1 MIWSKMEWG
10 KAIWRIQAN
19 LRGLE
24 NWIRLLGIVTFR
36 AQRYAAFILLR
47 NWYKTERRRKTA
59 KNFFYIN
66 YFCQTFGWKA
76 QEKLKLVELRENSDI
91 KHLS

>member
-10 KAIWRIQAN
+10 KAIYRILAN

-47 NWYKTERRRKTA
+47 NWYKTKRRRRKTA
-59 KNFFYIN
+59 KNFFISII
-66 YFCQTFGWKA
+66 FV
-76 QEKLKLVELRENSDI
+76 KLLDG
-91 KHLS
+91 KHKKRWN